1 MLISLCHATF
11 HSKKKPS
18 EIKELW
24 LKNSY
29 NRDLIEYIPGLNKD
43 DLGAVNDTEG
53 MNRFISMKTDFCTA
67 VNNWNGAASIS
78 KGDILFA
85 IADDLIPSKG
95 WDKKL
100 RALLINL
107 NPRKYHFAIKIND
120 SNSNLDTKMRH
131 PIISRRYYEKFGLFD
146 NKFRGVFCDDDIT
159 NTAFWKS
166 LIIDGREIKIDHNN
180 MNQYKGKNFKIPIST
195 ININKKSEYE
205 YGFKIIQEKWSYK
218 RLIAKKILFKKKP
231 NFLNEKIYF
240 NLTKLVRIFSLILLF
255 FNFKQVFLAIYKKL
269 GKLKILPFK

>member
-1 MLISLCHATF
+1 MNNEDCKFKFPLAT
-11 HSKKKPS
+11 KKRPN

-24 LKNSY
+24 LENSY
-29 NRDLIEYIPGLNKD
+29 QRDLIEYIPGLNKD
-43 DLGAVNDTEG
+43 DLEAINDTEG
-53 MNRFISMKTDFCTA
+53 MNRFISMETDFCTA

-100 RALLINL
+100 RELLINL

-166 LIIDGREIKIDHNN
+166 LIIDGREIEISHNREQN
-180 MNQYKGKNFKIPIST
+180 KGKNFNIPIST
-195 ININKKSEYE
+195 ININKESEYE
-205 YGFKIIQEKWSYK
+205 FGFKIIQEKWSYK

-231 NFLNEKIYF
+231 NFLNEKFYF
-240 NLTKLVRIFSLILLF
+240 NLTKFVRIFSLILLF
-255 FNFKQVFLAIYKKL
+255 FNFKEVFIAIYKKL
-269 GKLKILPFK
+269 GKLKYKL

>member
-11 HSKKKPS
+11 HSTKKPS
-18 EIKELW
+18 QIKELW

-29 NRDLIEYIPGLNKD
+29 QRDLIEYIPGLNKD
-43 DLGAVNDTEG
+43 DLEAINDTEG
-53 MNRFISMKTDFCTA
+53 MNRFISMETDFCTA

-85 IADDLIPSKG
+85 IADDLLPSKG

-100 RALLINL
+100 RELLINL
-107 NPRKYHFAIKIND
+107 NPRKYDFAIKIND

-166 LIIDGREIKIDHNN
+166 LIIDGREIEIYHNN
-180 MNQYKGKNFKIPIST
+180 RNQNKGKNFNIPIST
-195 ININKKSEYE
+195 ININKESEYE
-205 YGFKIIQEKWSYK
+205 FGFKIIQEKWSYK

-231 NFLNEKIYF
+231 NFLNEKFYF
-240 NLTKLVRIFSLILLF
+240 NLSKFVRIFSLILLF
-255 FNFKQVFLAIYKKL
+255 FNFREVFLATYKKL
-269 GKLKILPFK
+269 RKLILLPFK